1 MRNPKVWVIVLFVL
15 ATIVVGFVLAGPQP
29 DISLKAETI
38 FAIGPFNVTNT
49 IITAYIVTA
58 VLAIASFIATR
69 KASLVPSGF
78 YNFVEALVEWMLSV
92 VEEIAGP
99 ENGRKFF
106 IVVAT
111 IFLFVVSCNYF
122 GLLPIVNSIGVAHRG
137 DHQETGFVWKDAGPI
152 KVVVPHAAEVKEG
165 EQTTSSH
172 ESDPNLA
179 GFRPYLR
186 SVNSDANSPLA
197 LALWSALFVEMWGL
211 QALGF
216 KYLGKFFAFP
226 PFAKFSLI
234 NVFVGLLEFLSE
246 LIRIISFTFRLF
258 GNIFAGDVLI
268 TFISFLAPFVFPVV
282 FYGLETFVGF
292 IQAAV
297 FALLTLV
304 FAVMAVESHDEG
316 EHEAHQ
322 VQGPH
327 GERAE
332 AAAH

>member
-1 MRNPKVWVIVLFVL
+1 MRNPKVWIIVLFVL
-15 ATIVVGFVLAGPQP
+15 ATIVVGFLLAGPQP
-29 DISLKAETI
+29 EISLKAETV
-38 FAIGPFNVTNT
+38 FAVGPFNVTNT
-49 IITAYIVTA
+49 VIAAYIVTA
-58 VLAIASFIATR
+58 ILVITSYFATR
-69 KASLVPSGF
+69 RAALVPSGF
-78 YNFVEALVEWMLSV
+78 YNFVEALVEWMYSV

-106 IVVAT
+106 VVVAT
-111 IFLFVVSCNYF
+111 IFLFVVSSNYF

-152 KVVVPHAAEVKEG
+152 KVIVPHAAEVKEG

-172 ESDPNLA
+172 ADDPNLG

-186 SVNSDANSPLA
+186 SPNSDANSPLA
-197 LALWSALFVEMWGL
+197 LAIWSAIFVELWGL

-216 KYLGKFFAFP
+216 RYLGKFFAFP
-226 PFAKFSLI
+226 PFARFSPI
-234 NVFVGLLEFLSE
+234 NVFVGALEFLSE

-268 TFISFLAPFVFPVV
+268 TFISFLAPFVFPVI

-316 EHEAHQ
+316 EHEAHRT
-322 VQGPH
+322 H
-327 GERAE
+327 GEPAE